1 MTTAPVPSTA
11 SAAAGAETAL
21 PALAERGA
29 PAGQL
34 TRSARFAV
42 SSTTITLRKG
52 MFLFF
57 TVALPILMFLMFN
70 QIFGSEM
77 EGGETVGT
85 LIMVRM
91 AAYGGL
97 GAAVNA
103 GAIIQLE
110 RTNGWLR
117 QLMVAGLTPRSFVI
131 GKMVAAMVVVL
142 PALLGVFAAGVLIA
156 GVDLSAL
163 EAFRSLLALWIG
175 MVPLVLLGLVVGL
188 ALKPSAVGAA
198 TTIGMML
205 LAVAGGLWFPYEM
218 FPDWLQT
225 VSRFTP
231 TYWVGELGT
240 WGIIGEDFP
249 VRGVITLAAWTL
261 GLAVVAALL
270 LGRAARAASRR

>member
-1 MTTAPVPSTA
+1 MTTAPALTTTATA
-11 SAAAGAETAL
+11 SPGIG
-21 PALAERGA
+21 RGA
-29 PAGQL
+29 PASQ
-34 TRSARFAV
+34 TRRTVRFAL
-42 SSTTITLRKG
+42 SSTSTTLRKG

-70 QIFGSEM
+70 EIFGKEAIGQ
-77 EGGETVGT
+77 GGDTVGT
-85 LIMVRM
+85 FIMVRM

-131 GKMVAAMVVVL
+131 GKMVAAMVIVL
-142 PALLGVFAAGVLIA
+142 PALIGVYLAGALVA
-156 GVDLSAL
+156 GIHLDAL
-163 EAFRSLLALWIG
+163 EAVRSLLALWIG
-175 MVPLVLLGLVVGL
+175 MLPLVLLGLVVGL

-218 FPDWLQT
+218 FPSWLQT
-225 VSRFTP
+225 ISRFTP

-249 VRGVITLAAWTL
+249 VRGAVTLAAWTL
-261 GLAVVAALL
+261 GLAVIAALL
-270 LGRAARAASRR
+270 LGRAARSASRR

>member
-1 MTTAPVPSTA
+1 MTTASTAVYAPSTA
-11 SAAAGAETAL
+11 ATAS
-21 PALAERGA
+21 RGA
-29 PAGQL
+29 PASQL
-34 TRSARFAV
+34 RRTTRFALA
-42 SSTTITLRKG
+42 STTTTLRKG

-70 QIFGSEM
+70 EIFGKEAM
-77 EGGETVGT
+77 GEGGETVGT
-85 LIMVRM
+85 FIMVRM

-117 QLMVAGLTPRSFVI
+117 QLMVAGLTPRSFVL
-131 GKMVAAMVVVL
+131 GKMVAAMAVVL
-142 PALLGVFAAGVLIA
+142 PALIGVYLAGALVA
-156 GVDLSAL
+156 GIHLDAL
-163 EAFRSLLALWIG
+163 EAVRSLLALWIG
-175 MVPLVLLGLVVGL
+175 MLPLVLLGLVVGL

-218 FPDWLQT
+218 FPSWLQSI
-225 VSRFTP
+225 SRFTP

-249 VRGVITLAAWTL
+249 MRGLVTLAAWTL
-261 GLAVVAALL
+261 GLALIAALL
-270 LGRAARAASRR
+270 LGRAARSASRR

>member
-1 MTTAPVPSTA
+1 MTTAPALTTT
-11 SAAAGAETAL
+11 AAAASPGIG
-21 PALAERGA
+21 RGA
-29 PAGQL
+29 PASQ
-34 TRSARFAV
+34 TRRTVRFAL
-42 SSTTITLRKG
+42 SSTSTTLRKG

-70 QIFGSEM
+70 EIFGKEAIGQ
-77 EGGETVGT
+77 GGDTVGT
-85 LIMVRM
+85 FIMVRM

-131 GKMVAAMVVVL
+131 GKMVAAMVIVL
-142 PALLGVFAAGVLIA
+142 PALIGVYLAGALVA
-156 GVDLSAL
+156 GIHLDAL
-163 EAFRSLLALWIG
+163 EAVRSLLALWIG
-175 MVPLVLLGLVVGL
+175 MLPLVLLGLVVGL

-218 FPDWLQT
+218 FPSWLQT
-225 VSRFTP
+225 ISRFTP

-249 VRGVITLAAWTL
+249 VRGAVTLAAWTL
-261 GLAVVAALL
+261 GLAVIAALL
-270 LGRAARAASRR
+270 LGRAARSASRR

>member
-1 MTTAPVPSTA
+1 MTTAPVPS
-11 SAAAGAETAL
+11 
-21 PALAERGA
+21 ALADAEPAARVHPHRGA
-29 PAGQL
+29 PASQL
-34 TRSARFAV
+34 ARTARFAL

-52 MFLFF
+52 MFVFF
-57 TVALPILMFLMFN
+57 TVALPILMFLMFH
-70 QIFGSEM
+70 QIFGSQI
-77 EGGETVGT
+77 EGGESVST

-131 GKMVAAMVVVL
+131 GKMVAAMVIVL
-142 PALLGVFAAGVLIA
+142 PALLGVFAAGVLLA

-163 EAFRSLLALWIG
+163 EAVRSLLALWVG
-175 MVPLVLLGLVVGL
+175 MLPLVLLGLVVGL

-218 FPDWLQT
+218 FPSWLQT

-240 WGIIGEDFP
+240 WGIVGDDLP
-249 VRGVITLAAWTL
+249 VRGVVTLAAWTL

-270 LGRAARAASRR
+270 LGRAARSASRR

>member
-1 MTTAPVPSTA
+1 MTTAPALTTTATAASPSV
-11 SAAAGAETAL
+11 G
-21 PALAERGA
+21 RGA
-29 PAGQL
+29 PASQ
-34 TRSARFAV
+34 TRRTVRFAL
-42 SSTTITLRKG
+42 SSTSTTLRKG

-70 QIFGSEM
+70 EIFGKEAIGQ
-77 EGGETVGT
+77 GGDTVGT
-85 LIMVRM
+85 FIMVRM

-97 GAAVNA
+97 GAAINA

-131 GKMVAAMVVVL
+131 GKMVAAMVIVL
-142 PALLGVFAAGVLIA
+142 PALIGVYLAGALVA
-156 GVDLSAL
+156 GIHLDAL
-163 EAFRSLLALWIG
+163 EAVRSLLALWIG
-175 MVPLVLLGLVVGL
+175 MLPLVLLGLVVGL

-218 FPDWLQT
+218 FPSWLQT
-225 VSRFTP
+225 ISRFTP

-249 VRGVITLAAWTL
+249 MRGAVTLAAWTL
-261 GLAVVAALL
+261 GLAVIAALL
-270 LGRAARAASRR
+270 LGRAARSASRR

>member
-1 MTTAPVPSTA
+1 MTTAAALTTTA
-11 SAAAGAETAL
+11 TAAAPGIG
-21 PALAERGA
+21 RGA
-29 PAGQL
+29 PASQ
-34 TRSARFAV
+34 TRRTVRFAL
-42 SSTTITLRKG
+42 SSTSTTLRKG

-70 QIFGSEM
+70 EIFGKEAVGQ
-77 EGGETVGT
+77 GGDTVGT

-131 GKMVAAMVVVL
+131 GKMVAAMVIVL
-142 PALLGVFAAGVLIA
+142 PALIGVYLAGALVA
-156 GVDLSAL
+156 GIHLDAL
-163 EAFRSLLALWIG
+163 EAVRSLLALWIG
-175 MVPLVLLGLVVGL
+175 MLPLVLLGLVVGL

-218 FPDWLQT
+218 FPSWLQSI
-225 VSRFTP
+225 SRFTP

-249 VRGVITLAAWTL
+249 VRGAVTLAAWTL
-261 GLAVVAALL
+261 GLAVIAALL
-270 LGRAARAASRR
+270 LGRAARSASRR

>member
-1 MTTAPVPSTA
+1 MTTAPALTTTA
-11 SAAAGAETAL
+11 TAASPGIG
-21 PALAERGA
+21 RGA
-29 PAGQL
+29 PASQ
-34 TRSARFAV
+34 TRRTVRFAL
-42 SSTTITLRKG
+42 SSTSTTLRKG

-70 QIFGSEM
+70 EIFGKEAIGQ
-77 EGGETVGT
+77 GGDTVGT
-85 LIMVRM
+85 FIMVRM

-131 GKMVAAMVVVL
+131 GKMVAAMVIVL
-142 PALLGVFAAGVLIA
+142 PALIGVYLAGALVA
-156 GVDLSAL
+156 GIHLDAL
-163 EAFRSLLALWIG
+163 EAVRSLLALWIG
-175 MVPLVLLGLVVGL
+175 MLPLVLLGLVVGL

-218 FPDWLQT
+218 FPSWLQT
-225 VSRFTP
+225 ISRFTP

-249 VRGVITLAAWTL
+249 VRGAVTLAAWTL
-261 GLAVVAALL
+261 GLAVIAALL
-270 LGRAARAASRR
+270 LGRAARSASRR

>member
-1 MTTAPVPSTA
+1 MTIAPASTTATTAATTA
-11 SAAAGAETAL
+11 SSAL
-21 PALAERGA
+21 DRGA
-29 PAGQL
+29 TASQL
-34 TRSARFAV
+34 RRTTRFAL
-42 SSTTITLRKG
+42 SSTTTTLRKG

-57 TVALPILMFLMFN
+57 TVALPVLMFLMFN
-70 QIFGSEM
+70 EIFGKEVIGQ
-77 EGGETVGT
+77 GGETVGT

-97 GAAVNA
+97 GAAINA

-142 PALLGVFAAGVLIA
+142 PALLGVYLAGALVA
-156 GVDLSAL
+156 GIHLDAL
-163 EAFRSLLALWIG
+163 ETVRSLLALWIG
-175 MVPLVLLGLVVGL
+175 MLPLVLLGLVVGL

-218 FPDWLQT
+218 FPSWLQSI
-225 VSRFTP
+225 SRFTP

-249 VRGVITLAAWTL
+249 VRGLVTLAVWTI
-261 GLAVVAALL
+261 GLAVIAALL
-270 LGRAARAASRR
+270 LGRAARSASRR